1 MIIMMITMIIMMI
14 TMKIMMMMTM
24 LKMLT
29 IDKDA
34 PWEGFDE
41 CLRHLINVRSDG
53 WSGWQTKEKE

>member
-1 MIIMMITMIIMMI
+1 
-14 TMKIMMMMTM
+14 MMTM

-53 WSGWQTKEKE
+53 WSGWQTKEKEQMRWFEKQLPQWGIRASQ